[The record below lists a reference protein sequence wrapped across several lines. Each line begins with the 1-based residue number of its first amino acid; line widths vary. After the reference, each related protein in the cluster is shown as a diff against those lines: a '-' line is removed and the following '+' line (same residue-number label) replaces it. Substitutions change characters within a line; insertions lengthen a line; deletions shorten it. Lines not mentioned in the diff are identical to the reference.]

1 MSTSAYAEK
10 TVIWTGGIAVLL
22 SLAISGFVLWSSSHQ
37 DRVAVQNTLETA
49 SLLLERSITHAV
61 SSVDTALSQIQSG
74 SRQTPPGEESRVL
87 QRLVSESLK
96 SSPHIRQV
104 LVIDAQSIILADSAG
119 PDSIGQRLS
128 PDAYGLEQSGPL
140 SLGSRLRIGRASAGR
155 YINPGLAPVET
166 SLTAPDGPWV
176 IPVMLGDEANTPE
189 PRQVIAA
196 MNPGWFLE
204 SLSAARPG
212 PNGEAIITRLDGPVL
227 AALPLYLDTGA
238 PSRSAILGGI
248 SGSTTLSRD
257 TQIHEEPAL
266 LSRKPGLHA
275 RRLSDIY
282 PLSLVLTAVEEDVR
296 ANWLKNN
303 HLLLVA
309 MVLTPLGLGL
319 LFIFIAL
326 EARNHHFLGERVR
339 LLSRAVEQG
348 PAALMITSPDG
359 AILYI
364 NQHFTDLFGYTLA
377 DIEGRNPRFLKSG
390 MVDNQIYKGMWDTLG
405 AGNVWHGELINRTR
419 GGELRW
425 IETTIAPARDGR
437 GRPVCYV
444 SIQSDITGRKASLD
458 HLKAQLNLLDTANSG
473 LERFALATVHAVQG
487 PLQTTSAFLSIL
499 HKRHGNTLPRE
510 MNEYAGHAR
519 QGMRQV
525 QTMVRD
531 LGSYVRASGTL
542 SEARQVDMNIIATE
556 AINTLEHAITE
567 TGADIRV
574 DPLPIVAADY
584 QEMQIVLEH
593 LLGNALCLHDP
604 VHVPT
609 ITISSEIDGTFW
621 RFCVAGNGVDP
632 IPQTQEHRLGP
643 SMDTGDSD
651 TGTGMIVCRKIIE
664 SRGGTLWTENNQAGA
679 GRCFFTLPRIPATG
693 NSNLM
698 TGNNRD

>member
-1 MSTSAYAEK
+1 MSNSAYAEK
-10 TVIWTGGIAVLL
+10 TVVWTGGIAVLL
-22 SLAISGFVLWSSSHQ
+22 SLAVSGFVLWSSSHQ

-61 SSVDTALSQIQSG
+61 SSVDTALSRIQSS
-74 SRQTPPGEESRVL
+74 SRQAPPGEESRVL
-87 QRLVSESLK
+87 QHLVSESLK

-104 LVIDAQSIILADSAG
+104 LVIDAQNIILADSVG

-155 YINPGLAPVET
+155 YINPGVAPVET

-176 IPVMLGDEANTPE
+176 IPVMLGDEVSTPK
-189 PRQVIAA
+189 PRRIIAA

-204 SLSAARPG
+204 TLSSARPG

-248 SGSTTLSRD
+248 SGSTTPSRD
-257 TQIHEEPAL
+257 TQIHENPAL

-282 PLSLVLTAVEEDVR
+282 PLSLVLTAVEEDIQ

-326 EARNHHFLGERVR
+326 EARNHRVLEERIR
-339 LLSRAVEQG
+339 LLSRAIEQG

-390 MVDNQIYKGMWDTLG
+390 MVDNHIYKDMWDTLG

-419 GGELRW
+419 DGELRW
-425 IETTIAPARDGR
+425 IETTMAPARDGR
-437 GRPVCYV
+437 GKPACYV
-444 SIQSDITGRKASLD
+444 CIQSDITGRKASLD
-458 HLKAQLNLLDTANSG
+458 HLKAQLSLLDTSNSE
-473 LERFALATVHAVQG
+473 LERFALATAHAIQG
-487 PLQTTSAFLSIL
+487 PLQITSAFLSLL
-499 HKRHGNTLPRE
+499 HKRHGSTLPRE
-510 MNEYAGHAR
+510 MDEHAGHAI
-519 QGMRQV
+519 QGMRRI
-525 QTMVRD
+525 QTLVRD
-531 LGSYVRASGTL
+531 LGSYVRASGKL

-556 AINTLEHAITE
+556 AINTLGQAIAE

-574 DPLPIVAADY
+574 DPLPTVAADY
-584 QEMQIVLEH
+584 QEMQTVLEH
-593 LLGNALCLHDP
+593 LLENALRFRDP
-604 VHVPT
+604 VRMPT
-609 ITISSEIDGTFW
+609 VTISSEIDGTLW
-621 RFCVAGNGVDP
+621 CFCVAGNGVDP
-632 IPQTQEHRLGP
+632 APQIQDHRLGP
-643 SMDTGDSD
+643 SMDTGDPGA
-651 TGTGMIVCRKIIE
+651 GTGMMVCRKIIE
-664 SRGGTLWTENNQAGA
+664 SRGGTLWTESDPAGG
-679 GRCFFTLPRIPATG
+679 GRCFFTLPRIPAAAD
-693 NSNLM
+693 SNLL
-698 TGNNRD
+698 TENNRG